1 MDILYC
7 LHGPPVNKGAS
18 KDIFVCYITNRG
30 IYTIDADKRI
40 SLPYD
45 ELPPSHKGEIAQI
58 RSTSDSKYV
67 LVGIPST
74 SSLVLLSFNRTT
86 LLFTFVKR
94 LQLSGFRTF
103 EADRDLTY
111 LVVMNAKSRVIDH
124 YAVKWTYDTQQAN
137 KKGGGKQLKEVNED
151 EMIEALRGLIVM
163 PSQMSGRLP
172 MDGADP
178 LSVAAGGGNKTS
190 CCIII

>member
-7 LHGPPVNKGAS
+7 LHGPPVNKNAS

-45 ELPPSHKGEIAQI
+45 ELPPAHKGEIAQI

-86 LLFTFVKR
+86 LLFTFVRR

-124 YAVKWTYDTQQAN
+124 YAVKWTYDS
-137 KKGGGKQLKEVNED
+137 KKGGSGKQGKEVNED
-151 EMIEALRGLIVM
+151 EMVEALRDFIVM
-163 PSQMSGRLP
+163 P
-172 MDGADP
+172 
-178 LSVAAGGGNKTS
+178 
-190 CCIII
+190 

>member
-30 IYTIDADKRI
+30 IFTIDADKRI

-45 ELPPSHKGEIAQI
+45 ELPPAHKGEIAQI

-86 LLFTFVKR
+86 LLFTYVKR

-137 KKGGGKQLKEVNED
+137 KKGGGKHQLKEVNED
-151 EMIEALRGLIVM
+151 EMIEALRGLIVL
-163 PSQMSGRLP
+163 PS
-172 MDGADP
+172 
-178 LSVAAGGGNKTS
+178 
-190 CCIII
+190 